1 MTHPTWELNIADNNG
16 ALLLT
21 PCPGTKGTELKAALE
36 QLKAQGV
43 EALVTALSYEEME
56 NAGVGEL
63 PALSEALG
71 MAWFYHPIED
81 DCAPG
86 DDFAARWQESSPHL
100 QALLDQGSKVALHC
114 MGGSGRTGLL
124 AAHILLQRG
133 WQLDRIKSEVKAL
146 RPGAFSKQ
154 VQIDYIN
161 AVAKR

>member
-1 MTHPTWELNIADNNG
+1 MTHPTWELYVADNKA

-43 EALVTALSYEEME
+43 AALVTALSYQEME

-63 PALSEALG
+63 PALSEELG
-71 MAWFYHPIED
+71 MAWFYQPIED
-81 DCAPG
+81 DCAPD
-86 DDFAARWQESSPHL
+86 DDFAARWQKSSPSL
-100 QALLDQGSKVALHC
+100 QALLDKGAKVALHC

-124 AAHILLQRG
+124 AAHILLERG
-133 WQLDRIKSEVKAL
+133 WQLDKIKSEVKAL

-154 VQIDYIN
+154 VQIDYIK
-161 AVAKR
+161 AVAER